1 MFLAWT
7 CLKLLQKLGLWP
19 LLGLTT
25 ACTYPQT
32 FRQEKKTI
40 AQWCVVLPDYLNGSM
55 RRGRGLTCHKLRVGG
70 PALPTGSV
78 CRWFERTCRIYW
90 NETSR
95 FSKVT
100 RREHKARLALECC
113 KRLLWRQSTVCLCL
127 SHFCWPCPAPTSS
140 GFAKWL
146 QDVGDLGPVVQRP
159 DNFIRWI
166 RHHSRS
172 KICFMLW
179 TFSTVVRV
187 SIFAVTRGN
196 IEIFVQIETVR
207 WWLIYGIKLSGLWI
221 TGPRLSAGVGYTF
234 KWFPDVGELTET
246 LPIWM

>member
-1 MFLAWT
+1 M
-7 CLKLLQKLGLWP
+7 GLWGGGGDLP
-19 LLGLTT
+19 VTSWG
-25 ACTYPQT
+25 
-32 FRQEKKTI
+32 
-40 AQWCVVLPDYLNGSM
+40 WVVLPFPQVQYVAGLKGLVEFTGMKHQGSA
-55 RRGRGLTCHKLRVGG
+55 KLHEEN
-70 PALPTGSV
+70 T
-78 CRWFERTCRIYW
+78 
-90 NETSR
+90 N
-95 FSKVT
+95 
-100 RREHKARLALECC
+100 ARLALECC
-113 KRLLWRQSTVCLCL
+113 KRLLWRQSTVCLRL
-127 SHFCWPCPAPTSS
+127 SHFCWPRPAPTSS

-159 DNFIRWI
+159 DNFIWWI

-221 TGPRLSAGVGYTF
+221 TGPWLSAGVGYTF